1 MARCQF
7 GLQSWCCSLISPPGE
22 FHDALLKVCTDW
34 DEGGAQLDPQHA
46 SDCKNNNNNNN
57 KRWPGYSVPWGYIVF
72 GIY

>member
-34 DEGGAQLDPQHA
+34 DEGVVLNLIPNMMIIIIIIKGGLVIQYHGVTLYLA
-46 SDCKNNNNNNN
+46 SQ
-57 KRWPGYSVPWGYIVF
+57 Y
-72 GIY
+72 